1 VDLLLI
7 FVVSLIVLSGL
18 DSHMWPQHATERRLF
33 VTKLTEAERA
43 ERGRKARE
51 RARRKMQ
58 RIREKLQQQKQEPQE
73 SRP

>member
-1 VDLLLI
+1 MSYILAIILALT
-7 FVVSLIVLSGL
+7 VLSGL
-18 DSHMWPQHATERRLF
+18 DSHLWPQRATERRLF
-33 VTKLTEAERA
+33 VAKLTEAERA

-51 RARRKMQ
+51 RARRKTR